1 MLDDGGHLLEV
12 FLQCGDQLV
21 PARRPGR
28 GRGIAARLGRL
39 AAVAAAFTLGGAA
52 VHVLLLRR
60 RRGPVV
66 GQPFDDE
73 GLPREVSQQGR
84 SGGHRPEAQTGD
96 EGLQSVAQG
105 QHNISLQELVR
116 ANLHCPTV
124 HTSNH
129 KLLDA
134 ALGTPLGFSSGPR
147 SCLKSSPIATRN
159 GEASPSRAWRPS
171 ESAAKPSNSLQGPC
185 TTTARAPPRHQAVR
199 PARGSESLARSPNC
213 NTTRPSKSAR
223 LDSTWAS
230 SASWRSTK
238 AVSGKSS
245 TDARSAS
252 WS

>member
-116 ANLHCPTV
+116 ANLQPQTSGCRSR
-124 HTSNH
+124 HTSRIFLRPSQLPEVFADRH
-129 KLLDA
+129 AQWRGVSEQSLETIRKCRQAIQL
-134 ALGTPLGFSSGPR
+134 PPR
-147 SCLKSSPIATRN
+147 SMHHHGAGAPAPPSGKACKR
-159 GEASPSRAWRPS
+159 ERVSRAEPQLQHN
-171 ESAAKPSNSLQGPC
+171 SALQE
-185 TTTARAPPRHQAVR
+185 RAA
-199 PARGSESLARSPNC
+199 
-213 NTTRPSKSAR
+213 
-223 LDSTWAS
+223 
-230 SASWRSTK
+230 
-238 AVSGKSS
+238 
-245 TDARSAS
+245 
-252 WS
+252 